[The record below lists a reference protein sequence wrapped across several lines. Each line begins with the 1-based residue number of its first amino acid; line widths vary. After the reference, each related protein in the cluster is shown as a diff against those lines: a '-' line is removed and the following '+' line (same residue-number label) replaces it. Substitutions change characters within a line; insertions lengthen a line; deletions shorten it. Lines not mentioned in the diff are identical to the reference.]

1 MIIDGK
7 VLSEKIKQALRLA
20 LLAQGKKLRLD
31 VVWVGDNAVSEKYVE
46 RKKKIGEE
54 VGVEVV
60 VHELISDI
68 TETDLVG
75 EIEKLNN
82 DERVGGIIVQLPL
95 PARMSSDG
103 PIQIDEQKI
112 LNLVSANKDVDAL
125 SQEAKVLSPTV
136 GAIKE
141 ILERNNVNFKNKKI
155 VVLGKGKLVG
165 RPVAMWLTQEGG
177 EVSMIDSKTSEIDSS
192 KLLQTADIIVSGV
205 GKPGLIKPASI
216 KTGAILIDAGTS
228 ESGGQ
233 LKGDADPACAEKCFL
248 FTPVPGGVG
257 PLTVVMLFKNL
268 LELASPSPR
277 SNLK

>member
-1 MIIDGK
+1 MIVDGK
-7 VLSEKIKQALRLA
+7 ALAEEIKQALRLA
-20 LLAQGKKLRLD
+20 PLTQGKKLRLD
-31 VVWVGDNAVSEKYVE
+31 VVWVGDNAVSGKYVT
-46 RKKKIGEE
+46 RKQKVGEE
-54 VGVEVV
+54 IGVEVV
-60 VHELISDI
+60 VHELVSDI

-82 DERVGGIIVQLPL
+82 DERVGGIILQLPL
-95 PARMSSDG
+95 PL
-103 PIQIDEQKI
+103 QIDEQKI
-112 LNLVSANKDVDAL
+112 LNLVTPEKDVDAL

-141 ILERNNVNFKNKKI
+141 ILERNKVEIIGKKV

-165 RPVAMWLTQEGG
+165 QPVAIWLTQEGG
-177 EVSMIDSKTSEIDSS
+177 EVSVIDSKTSEADSS

-205 GKPGLIKPASI
+205 GQPGLIKPASI
-216 KTGAILIDAGTS
+216 RMSAILIDTGTS

-233 LKGDADPACAEKCFL
+233 LKGDADPACAEKCSL

-268 LELASPSPR
+268 LELNS
-277 SNLK
+277 